1 MATKDAAMVRADE
14 TKTTE
19 NGPSTAAASVG
30 DDLGPNRNR
39 AKPSEADIDADC
51 QTGKVNGSEQAATT
65 GTPGF
70 RMKLYVP
77 SQQHVRKR
85 KRSVTGG
92 AASSSLN
99 VFGDEE
105 DDTKTSRTHKLL
117 TMSLSGSSSSSDEED
132 GPSLS
137 KTGSSNKDTNVNSDE
152 DNHPESRRPQHEPVQ
167 TSSGNHG
174 NNNAQDA
181 KGQNESENKSS
192 KIVKEHVV
200 AGTNNGDS
208 SSTKIDSDHP
218 KKDHIAPNNE
228 SQQQQQQQQHQFQ
241 HQRQQQQPEGWRV
254 KLYRLNA
261 DGSWDDCGTGR
272 ILCLYKPKPPPS
284 AQNTDHKNDSPT
296 AKNITN
302 ISGNNN
308 NNNNDNE
315 SNLSSYNSQSSN
327 SNDPNSDSAIYVE
340 LGEPTLCMHSEI
352 SNAANR
358 NNNTSPSIQQQPS
371 INHNNNVTNSN
382 ENNTGNGYNNPRI
395 LLRTRILLR
404 DAYQRQG
411 DNIITWCEPYLEE
424 GNPAQGV
431 DLALSFQ
438 DNAGCI
444 DIWRQITQV
453 QSKANEKFRL
463 RQQQQQNTNSSGN
476 STGGDGTKASGDVLE
491 NNQSHGRSLADLPHN
506 MATALRPN
514 LHQQQQELWANAAAE
529 TDQGQPP
536 NGNANNHNNRHASNS
551 NNSNNDDHHA
561 FEDAMGGIVAA
572 YRDAAGGSTNANTN
586 ALGGGGL
593 SSPQLPNPPT
603 VEALEEITDTI
614 ATVQVRDIRFENSS
628 ISEKRKKQTNTRA
641 FAVSNLFNLSRN
653 LLSGG
658 FISYFVFLAN
668 FFPIN
673 AMILMTWVLFFFP
686 KTIPLTAHAATGI
699 PDHVHQPE

>member
-1 MATKDAAMVRADE
+1 MTTKDASMVRADE
-14 TKTTE
+14 TKPME
-19 NGPSTAAASVG
+19 NGPSTAAAAAASVSVG
-30 DDLGPNRNR
+30 DDLGANRNR
-39 AKPSEADIDADC
+39 AKPSDFEVNINSDC
-51 QTGKVNGSEQAATT
+51 QTGKVDASEHTATT
-65 GTPGF
+65 ETPVF
-70 RMKLYVP
+70 RMKLHVP

-85 KRSVTGG
+85 KRSVTVGGG
-92 AASSSLN
+92 AAAAASSLN

-105 DDTKTSRTHKLL
+105 DETKISRTHKLL
-117 TMSLSGSSSSSDEED
+117 TMSMSGSSSSSDEED
-132 GPSLS
+132 DPSHS
-137 KTGSSNKDTNVNSDE
+137 KTGSSNKDTTVDSDVE
-152 DNHPESRRPQHEPVQ
+152 NYPESRRPQHEIVRS
-167 TSSGNHG
+167 SSGNHG
-174 NNNAQDA
+174 NDNINNANNNAQDA
-181 KGQNESENKSS
+181 QVQNDSENKSS
-192 KIVKEHVV
+192 KIVEEHVV
-200 AGTNNGDS
+200 TGANNGDS
-208 SSTKIDSDHP
+208 TSTEIDTNHSQ
-218 KKDHIAPNNE
+218 KDHIPPNNE
-228 SQQQQQQQQHQFQ
+228 SQQQQQEQQHQFQ

-302 ISGNNN
+302 VSGNNSN
-308 NNNNDNE
+308 SKNNDNNE
-315 SNLSSYNSQSSN
+315 SNLSSYNSQSNN
-327 SNDPNSDSAIYVE
+327 SDDPNSDSAIYVE
-340 LGEPTLCMHSEI
+340 LGEPTLCMHSEN

-371 INHNNNVTNSN
+371 INHRNNITNSN
-382 ENNTGNGYNNPRI
+382 ENNTGNAYNNPRI

-463 RQQQQQNTNSSGN
+463 RQQQQQNTNTSGN
-476 STGGDGTKASGDVLE
+476 SSGTKVSGGALE
-491 NNQSHGRSLADLPHN
+491 NNQSHGRSLADLAHN

-529 TDQGQPP
+529 TGQGQPP
-536 NGNANNHNNRHASNS
+536 NGNVNDHNSHLSSSS
-551 NNSNNDDHHA
+551 NNNNDNNINDDHHA

-572 YRDAAGGSTNANTN
+572 YRDAAGGSTNTN
-586 ALGGGGL
+586 ALGGGG
-593 SSPQLPNPPT
+593 QLPNPPT
-603 VEALEEITDTI
+603 VEALEDITDTI
-614 ATVQVRDIRFENSS
+614 ATVQVRNIRFENFS
-628 ISEKRKKQTNTRA
+628 ISEKRKKQTQTCA
-641 FAVSNLFNLSRN
+641 FV
-653 LLSGG
+653 
-658 FISYFVFLAN
+658 VF
-668 FFPIN
+668 
-673 AMILMTWVLFFFP
+673 
-686 KTIPLTAHAATGI
+686 
-699 PDHVHQPE
+699 

>member
-1 MATKDAAMVRADE
+1 MTTKDAAMVRADE
-14 TKTTE
+14 TKPME
-19 NGPSTAAASVG
+19 NGPSNVPAAAASVG

-39 AKPSEADIDADC
+39 AKPSDSEVNIDSDC
-51 QTGKVNGSEQAATT
+51 QTGKVDASEHTATT
-65 GTPGF
+65 ETPVF
-70 RMKLYVP
+70 RMKLHVP

-85 KRSVTGG
+85 KRSVTVG
-92 AASSSLN
+92 AAAAATSSLN

-105 DDTKTSRTHKLL
+105 DETKISRTHKLL
-117 TMSLSGSSSSSDEED
+117 TMSLSGSSSSSEEED
-132 GPSLS
+132 DPSLL
-137 KTGSSNKDTNVNSDE
+137 KTSSSNKDTNVDSGI
-152 DNHPESRRPQHEPVQ
+152 DNHPESRRPQHETVQ
-167 TSSGNHG
+167 SSSRNHG
-174 NNNAQDA
+174 NDNINNANNTAQDA
-181 KGQNESENKSS
+181 KGQNDSENKSS

-200 AGTNNGDS
+200 AGANNGDS
-208 SSTKIDSDHP
+208 SSMKIDTDHP

-228 SQQQQQQQQHQFQ
+228 SQQQQQEQQHQFQ
-241 HQRQQQQPEGWRV
+241 HQQQPEGWRV

-302 ISGNNN
+302 VSGNNN
-308 NNNNDNE
+308 NSISSNSKNNDNNE
-315 SNLSSYNSQSSN
+315 SNLSSYNSQSNN

-371 INHNNNVTNSN
+371 INHSNNITNSN
-382 ENNTGNGYNNPRI
+382 ENNTGNGYNNRRI

-463 RQQQQQNTNSSGN
+463 RQQQQPNTNTSGNSSGTKV
-476 STGGDGTKASGDVLE
+476 SGGVLE
-491 NNQSHGRSLADLPHN
+491 SNQSHGRSLADLAHN

-529 TDQGQPP
+529 TGQGQPP
-536 NGNANNHNNRHASNS
+536 NVNNHNNHLASSS
-551 NNSNNDDHHA
+551 NNNNDDHHA

-586 ALGGGGL
+586 ALGGGG
-593 SSPQLPNPPT
+593 QLPNPPT
-603 VEALEEITDTI
+603 VEALEDITDTI
-614 ATVQVRDIRFENSS
+614 ATVQVRNIRFENFS
-628 ISEKRKKQTNTRA
+628 ISEKRKSKHILVHLS
-641 FAVSNLFNLSRN
+641 FSNLFL
-653 LLSGG
+653 
-658 FISYFVFLAN
+658 
-668 FFPIN
+668 
-673 AMILMTWVLFFFP
+673 
-686 KTIPLTAHAATGI
+686 IPLETYF
-699 PDHVHQPE
+699 